1 MNFHRSLLDRIDP
14 QSRVNFNLGYVAP
27 FSTDFGKT
35 AEPEPA
41 VEVTATETETPVVSP
56 PARDMRAIARQ
67 LLAPAL
73 QELEKF
79 VDDGPERS
87 AMLGEV
93 LSLIE
98 KLGDVLTV
106 GREKRIARLSA
117 EQIALAEQCR
127 VQAEIYAES
136 DKAVTACLEIKRAR
150 HAAMMN
156 ARSQISSWDSQR
168 DSLGRWPTSAALR
181 EYDVKRAAL
190 VKAADEAQFAWEAC
204 FGEERTLIGIRTAE
218 ENKLKK
224 LAQTESTL
232 IQRLSGREWVDPEL
246 SLPRE
251 AEL

>member
-1 MNFHRSLLDRIDP
+1 MNFQHSLLEKLTPTQQPPFD
-14 QSRVNFNLGYVAP
+14 LGYSQP
-27 FSTDFGKT
+27 LWQPDKETKK
-35 AEPEPA
+35 PEPA
-41 VEVTATETETPVVSP
+41 VEVTEADTPVVTP
-56 PARDMRAIARQ
+56 PARDMHALARK

-73 QELEKF
+73 QELEKY
-79 VDDGPERS
+79 VDDGQERS
-87 AMLGEV
+87 VMQSEL
-93 LSLIE
+93 LTMIE
-98 KLGDVLTV
+98 KLGDTLTR

-117 EQIALAEQCR
+117 EQVALAEACR
-127 VQAEIYAES
+127 SQAEIYAES
-136 DKAVTACLEIKRAR
+136 DKAVTAYLEIKRAR

-204 FGEERTLIGIRTAE
+204 FAEERRLIGIRTAE
-218 ENKLKK
+218 ESKLRK

-232 IQRLSGREWVDPEL
+232 VQRLSGREWVDPEL